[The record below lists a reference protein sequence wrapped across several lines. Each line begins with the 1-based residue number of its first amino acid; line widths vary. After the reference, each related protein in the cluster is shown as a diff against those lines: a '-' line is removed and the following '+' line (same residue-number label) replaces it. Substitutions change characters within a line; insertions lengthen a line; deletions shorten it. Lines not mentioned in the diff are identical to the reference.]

1 MTKNLH
7 MHIMRLLCKN
17 LTIDL
22 IFAFLDLCLGQ
33 YGFSSMK
40 KYLNTRPL
48 NTTDKE
54 MMELVGFR
62 KP

>member
-1 MTKNLH
+1 

-17 LTIDL
+17 LAIDL
-22 IFAFLDLCLGQ
+22 IFAFLDLCLEQ

-40 KYLNTRPL
+40 KYLNARPL
-48 NTTDKE
+48 STTDKK